1 MLPFQI
7 LVWKAVLIARGSSF
21 QFKPSQAL
29 LLSLC
34 CSSTG
39 SGKDKI
45 KYSLAWLPIS
55 FPLGP
60 RDAAIAEEKPALW
73 HCQCLAP
80 SSFARPVNAAAWYIL
95 CSFRKRQFCWRSGF
109 VKQTLFFSLFW
120 GFFFFTPSSP
130 HTYPGPHPRTT
141 LVPFSPTKG
150 TKNFFYRPTG
160 YSGYKEVKLTMW

>member
-95 CSFRKRQFCWRSGF
+95 CSFRKWQFCWRSGF

-120 GFFFFTPSSP
+120 GFFFHSLLTPHLPWASSKNN
-130 HTYPGPHPRTT
+130 PRAI
-141 LVPFSPTKG
+141 LSHQRHKELLLPTHWL
-150 TKNFFYRPTG
+150 FRIQR
-160 YSGYKEVKLTMW
+160 S